1 MIYLLQ
7 FQVFQVG
14 IVSLLDSKDTCIVQI
29 ASAPNPVIEYS

>member
-14 IVSLLDSKDTCIVQI
+14 IDSLLDTKDTCIVRF
-29 ASAPNPVIEYS
+29 ASAPDPVFEYS